1 MTTCV
6 IFVTLNFETISL
18 FLFAKRVPVENFL
31 AHPYPP
37 DLAYPY
43 PPDLTYPYP
52 PDLAYPYPTD
62 LAHPYP
68 TDLAYSYPT
77 DLCIWPKVCAPTPT
91 RLIAHTTLCPVS
103 DIKVCV
109 CIYACPL

>member
-37 DLAYPY
+37 DLAHPY
-43 PPDLTYPYP
+43 PL
-52 PDLAYPYPTD
+52 D

-68 TDLAYSYPT
+68 TDLAYPYPPDLAYPYPT
-77 DLCIWPKVCAPTPT
+77 DLCIWPKVCAPTPI